1 MLRWD
6 TLSGFR
12 FVGCDQTAAYISPL
26 SSPASSVCSRHSNMK
41 FLVRPSR
48 SPVSSSHPPPL
59 CQVVFSVLAV
69 SAHSAPQLLYGGYGL
84 PYAAHTVHAVPTVA
98 KKTLTYKTAAFEP
111 VEAATPADAKL
122 ISLKET
128 EHSYDVLVPGPTKY
142 VSTPVAYS
150 HAYGK
155 SVLTLSE
162 PESF

>member
-1 MLRWD
+1 M
-6 TLSGFR
+6 
-12 FVGCDQTAAYISPL
+12 
-26 SSPASSVCSRHSNMK
+26 
-41 FLVRPSR
+41 
-48 SPVSSSHPPPL
+48 SSSHPSPPL

-142 VSTPVAYS
+142 ISSPVAY
-150 HAYGK
+150 HHTLGK
-155 SVLTLSE
+155 SLAALSV
-162 PESF
+162 SL